1 MPINQLTEDGFGMIV
16 GSSGSEPFSFG
27 NALQFDGTDD
37 FVNFSTI
44 ILSSYSFSC
53 WIKPIGNTY
62 IISGNGSGN
71 GVAYIAILPSPNA
84 IIVRVGATFNY
95 STFASITDN
104 VWQHLFVRYDGSEIN
119 VYINGVAATNNP
131 LARTGSVDFDR
142 LGRLYSLSAYYDQVL
157 DEVAIWNTD
166 IGNQSSNLYNSGN
179 GDYATNY
186 SPANLIAYWRCNETD
201 GATTLTDEQGNYDG
215 TLNNFSTPPAYFI
228 PH

>member
-1 MPINQLTEDGFGMIV
+1 MPINQLTEDGFGMLV

-37 FVNFSTI
+37 YVD
-44 ILSSYSFSC
+44 Y
-53 WIKPIGNTY
+53 
-62 IISGNGSGN
+62 
-71 GVAYIAILPSPNA
+71 
-84 IIVRVGATFNY
+84 
-95 STFASITDN
+95 
-104 VWQHLFVRYDGSEIN
+104 SEIN
-119 VYINGVAATNNP
+119 FSPSFTVSIWFKTDETYQNYLVTNSDGVRGLRITETVLTLVTLAGGRNFTLGSAITLSAWNHVVITRDILNVCNVYVNGIASINNGVGFGGDLP
-131 LARTGSVDFDR
+131 LSSF
-142 LGRLYSLSAYYDQVL
+142 GRRASLRNAYTL
-157 DEVAIWNTD
+157 DEAAVWD
-166 IGNQSSNLYNSGN
+166 INLSSSECNSLYNSGN